1 MKTQEL
7 RDLTVD
13 ELNVK
18 YLELKEKLFYLR
30 FQNVTGQLEDTS
42 QIKKVKKGIA
52 QILTVKNE
60 KERGE
65 KLTELAQ
72 QYADN
77 SLYTQKGRIL
87 RKELR
92 LFGRRALPVLKE
104 VCQKIEDQ
112 EAKCRIHDLM
122 KEIKARLSK

>member
-42 QIKKVKKGIA
+42 QIKKVKKVIA
-52 QILTVKNE
+52 QVLTLKNE
-60 KERGE
+60 KERSDE
-65 KLTELAQ
+65 LIKLAH

-77 SLYTQKGRIL
+77 SAYSKSGRLL

-92 LFGRRALPVLKE
+92 LFGRRALPVLKD
-104 VCQKIEDQ
+104 VCQKTEDLEAVTRIET
-112 EAKCRIHDLM
+112 LM
-122 KEIKARLSK
+122 REIRSRLSK